1 MEFPSSRTLCQQQ
14 ARTKSEEPES
24 LSSQQAEK
32 GLAKQMEILCV
43 QAGYKRLQQERRLTA
58 RLYRQSSGEESPD
71 DDLPSDSSDGEGE
84 RPMNIRIPN
93 VQNRQPHH
101 FVVDGELSRLY
112 CSKAKSHSSE
122 SLGILK
128 NCPHF
133 SFTLEK
139 KVIQIEPEDPR

>member
-14 ARTKSEEPES
+14 ARTKSES

-71 DDLPSDSSDGEGE
+71 DDLPSDSSDGQGE
-84 RPMNIRIPN
+84 P
-93 VQNRQPHH
+93 
-101 FVVDGELSRLY
+101 L
-112 CSKAKSHSSE
+112 
-122 SLGILK
+122 
-128 NCPHF
+128 
-133 SFTLEK
+133 
-139 KVIQIEPEDPR
+139 